1 MSVKNLR
8 ELVQAEYD
16 LTIAIQRAEK
26 FIDTEADGNTNTSRS
41 GDFPKSML
49 EVKEIL
55 SLAYTYSSRTSAP
68 VNWDPAYGTSQTF
81 ATPAPLPHQL
91 RSGNIGGLQL
101 RRAKL
106 DFKKD
111 QEAVSTGKAKSVESI
126 SREKRALQSKDEQEK
141 SQKRLHSKRPTSMKK
156 TVIESMNLSDS
167 SDDSSSSDDD

>member
-68 VNWDPAYGTSQTF
+68 IG
-81 ATPAPLPHQL
+81 LLEL
-91 RSGNIGGLQL
+91 RSRTAPRQH
-101 RRAKL
+101 
-106 DFKKD
+106 
-111 QEAVSTGKAKSVESI
+111 I
-126 SREKRALQSKDEQEK
+126 SHARQIQ
-141 SQKRLHSKRPTSMKK
+141 
-156 TVIESMNLSDS
+156 
-167 SDDSSSSDDD
+167 